1 MSDIE
6 FVILKGDSE
15 IERHVISIYEDDTIE
30 NVKNKL
36 SLSITVKNVEHYY
49 LFYKKNEVLNPYDI
63 YKKLTLN
70 DTKSINYKMF
80 HSFCLNHGIKN
91 DEKKD
96 IYELEDLLKL
106 NLEVETSIAIGIE
119 NNSPFVVNPYENP
132 FNNIEDSSTESKTL
146 WMSYSELK
154 DRVYVCLATDV
165 FEYVKEKSLEVNQT
179 LNVYFPYLCSQGKLK
194 ELNPDIDNSSKY
206 DNYNNLIEF
215 HHNIYKK
222 ADINQG
228 ITSIFFVLYT
238 LQPFKFPIEIFFK
251 LIQTRLEYPFIKLN
265 GTKKQD
271 NIYRLYCDK
280 YSENGNKI
288 PFLKKKTILKYGNEQ
303 KTPNSITYL
312 FYNENPLIMTID
324 KNGHIYFKLEKLNM
338 FTVEDVEKL
347 IKTTTTMVLNKLIEF
362 FDPSEKIF
370 SHFNSLHHDNV
381 DIIDLNYKMIFKKA
395 GKLDIKNKIECFSP
409 IFNYIDDKG
418 PTLRYKRVSNFNTLE
433 SMDSYI
439 TEAINHLVPFNE
451 MVHIFS
457 VNFMKND
464 TDKATEYIH
473 SFLESV
479 KLDQDVKINRIRKLK
494 ISPGF
499 LVNVEKGD
507 KTVEVTVQSIDNIKY
522 IKFIE
527 LYVTNLISIS
537 QGLVSD
543 EGCKKV
549 EEINIVE
556 VKHVNDAPGF
566 LDEFVLLDKSDEV
579 DIDFQKDIS
588 EMPDEELTPEL
599 DIGLSE
605 KEPEL
610 DELALSENKPELDDL
625 ALSENTPALNLDL
638 DEPEI
643 KAPSFSASNVA
654 LNDEPDVLSEKAEAE
669 EDEEGESE
677 AAEEEAAE
685 EEADEEEEE
694 EADEEEEQEAEDEGE
709 FVLKND
715 EDLDL
720 DLSESPSNLSSS
732 NLDLDESP
740 VQSGGGMMDVFIYD
754 ENHPEYLTKLFK
766 QTLNLYPAEITDYF
780 RAFNGSECTLVKTPG
795 SKCKGYVVTLT
806 DEQTKRIYEDLVNV
820 MVYDKAGNEKNV
832 RTHIKTLDEWTS
844 DPSEAYLKK
853 VYLTASF
860 GWKNKLDDKDVLFI
874 YDIKHN
880 VKGKYNNIHYITTE
894 DDADLTK
901 IRFTPSNP
909 FLKRLQ
915 EREPTLFFKSTDGKH
930 SQYSRMCLW
939 SSKRQPVIL
948 TKEEKDRIDK
958 EAPGSYDNVIEYG
971 TDSKNPFYYICP
983 RFWDLKHNISVHPS
997 KVKPENLISR
1007 DVPDS
1012 KKHLNIQTKYIVELS
1027 KPGKLPSYMTRVGF
1041 LSKQHP
1047 QGYYMPCCFTEKHNT
1062 EKKKQDVVEKR
1073 IEDAIKSY
1081 KQEAVEEREPE
1092 KQANYIQDGN
1102 KFPLDEGRKGHLTP
1116 LLGRFFQVSTADCY
1130 SNMQKRKLKLNYPCL
1145 LRKGVE
1151 KTKHQSFLGSIS
1163 FLLNMD
1169 SIEDCKNKILKIVT
1183 IDTIQSFHNGNLS
1196 HTFSSKNYED
1206 QDITP
1211 YKNSR
1216 LYKELRDS
1224 PEFKKIVS
1232 GYENFCNYIKSDQPI
1247 DYTYLWEIICMQL
1260 YKRRIN
1266 MIVLYQESDDITQNI
1281 SIVCPTTEHS
1291 IYSFDPQYPS
1301 IILYR
1306 KDDLFEPIYIYTET
1320 EKNFVQTKLFD
1331 IKTVNTRLINI
1342 LEYIKVN
1349 MNKCKGQKSNRI
1361 YEFKENLTLEQLT
1374 DEIKKLKGYKIEKEI
1389 MHVDGRIIGVLVKEE
1404 DTFFV
1409 PCKPSASSENYKI
1422 VDDSIWNNYKT
1433 TVSSL
1438 ERLYKQSS
1446 KRIPCKPVFRIIDD
1460 QMIVGILTET
1470 NQFIQLSEPEENK
1483 VKDDLK
1489 ELNEHSYLDID
1500 KEIAA
1505 HPFKKQKDKFIHYL
1519 KLEKSFYNAY
1529 FNTIKITINEI
1540 SNISKRSSIEKIIN
1554 SNEPFDTKLDKVRG
1568 ILRPILDSKFIFTQ
1582 YDDAIL
1588 DELDD
1593 INICK
1598 SEEQPYCQFTN
1609 EGQLLIPINNLFNG
1623 SDNEILYENR
1633 FLDDLIMN
1641 VHVQRVI
1648 FEEIHSTIYY
1658 TDRYNLSDN
1667 EILLLESLINNYFD
1681 NNIPVKNIPSIV
1693 HRQFEDVQP
1702 SKIFEILN
1710 KSEETESDVSD
1721 AEIEEPNDSDYEESS
1736 DEEENEPDEPETNEE
1751 VNLNEP
1757 ESEAEVNL
1765 NEVSEEE
1772 PEPLTN
1778 QEVKNNI
1785 TKTKKLLEEYK
1796 QKPTK
1801 ELNERLE
1808 EQIALT
1814 QNMAKELYKTTK
1826 TPETQELVVKTSAPT
1841 TKKIEK
1847 PGKDWEK
1854 CFVVVYLTKKW
1865 KLYFP
1870 KGTKTFR
1877 IQTDNIT
1884 CNYYMIIQILKDY
1897 KMEYAEHTIL
1907 DVKHMLIETYK
1918 KYDKFRQFI
1927 LQKWEVEKPREH
1939 KLFTNSFEAI
1949 IMNETYPLTQVDV
1962 ALLIYNYYIPITILN
1977 QSKENIKMIKGIKH
1991 SEDYS
1996 YYLKLQG
2003 SSQFMLFIY
2012 DKITYKIYDKDLDE
2026 EFIKK
2031 TYRTVFTTYLNS
2043 PDY

>member
-6 FVILKGDSE
+6 FVILKGESE
-15 IERHVISIYEDDTIE
+15 IEKHVISIYEDDTIE

-36 SLSITVKNVEHYY
+36 SLNITVKNAEHYY
-49 LFYKKNEVLNPYDI
+49 LFYKKKEVLNPYDI

-70 DTKSINYKMF
+70 NTKSINYKMF

-96 IYELEDLLKL
+96 VYELEDLLKL
-106 NLEVETSIAIGIE
+106 NLEVETTIAIGIE
-119 NNSPFVVNPYENP
+119 NTSPFVVNPYDNT

-154 DRVYVCLATDV
+154 DRVFVCLATDV
-165 FEYVKEKSLEVNQT
+165 FDYVKEKGLEVNQT

-215 HHNIYKK
+215 HHKIYKK
-222 ADINQG
+222 SVINQG

-251 LIQTRLEYPFIKLN
+251 LIQTRLNYPFIKLN

-280 YSENGNKI
+280 YSENSNKI

-338 FTVEDVEKL
+338 FTVEGIENL
-347 IKTTTTMVLNKLIEF
+347 IKSTTSMVLNKLVEY

-370 SHFNSLHHDNV
+370 SHFGSLHHDNI
-381 DIIDLNYKMIFKKA
+381 DIIDLNYKMVFKKE
-395 GKLDIKNKIECFSP
+395 GKLDTKNKIECFSP

-499 LVNVEKGD
+499 LVNIEQGD
-507 KTVEVTVQSIDNIKY
+507 KTIDVTVQSIDNIKY

-549 EEINIVE
+549 DEINIVE

-566 LDEFVLLDKSDEV
+566 IDEFILLDTSEDV
-579 DIDFQKDIS
+579 DIDFQKDIN
-588 EMPDEELTPEL
+588 EMPDEII
-599 DIGLSE
+599 D
-605 KEPEL
+605 KEEVDMNGIESL
-610 DELALSENKPELDDL
+610 RL
-625 ALSENTPALNLDL
+625 
-638 DEPEI
+638 
-643 KAPSFSASNVA
+643 SASNSPNRLSLSNVS
-654 LNDEPDVLSEKAEAE
+654 LNDEPEELSESEDEEDDVKLDE
-669 EDEEGESE
+669 EDESSESE
-677 AAEEEAAE
+677 EKQDDVKL
-685 EEADEEEEE
+685 DEE
-694 EADEEEEQEAEDEGE
+694 DESSESEDKEDE

-715 EDLDL
+715 SDEELDL
-720 DLSESPSNLSSS
+720 DLSESPSDLSES
-732 NLDLDESP
+732 NESI
-740 VQSGGGMMDVFIYD
+740 VQSGGAIMDVFIYD
-754 ENHPEYLTKLFK
+754 DNHPEYLTKVFK
-766 QTLNLYPAEITDYF
+766 QKLNIYPAEITDYF
-780 RAFNGSECTLVKTPG
+780 RAFNGSVCTIIKKTG
-795 SKCKGYVVTLT
+795 TKCKGYVVTLT
-806 DEQTKRIYEDLVNV
+806 DEQFKRINEELVNV

-832 RTHIKTLDEWTS
+832 KTYIKTLDEWTS
-844 DPSEAYLKK
+844 DPSEEYLKK

-874 YDIKHN
+874 YDIKHV

-894 DDADLTK
+894 DDLDLTK

-915 EREPTLFFKSTDGKH
+915 EREPTLFFKSTDGTH

-939 SSKRQPVIL
+939 SAKRQPVIL
-948 TKEEKDRIDK
+948 TKEEKERIDK
-958 EAPGSYDNVIEYG
+958 EAPGSYDNVVEYG

-1012 KKHLNIQTKYIVELS
+1012 KKHLNIQTKYIVEIS

-1081 KQEAVEEREPE
+1081 KQEAIEEKEPE

-1130 SNMQKRKLKLNYPCL
+1130 SNMQKRKLKLNYQCL

-1163 FLLNMD
+1163 FLLNME
-1169 SIEDCKNKILKIVT
+1169 SIEDCKSKILKIVT

-1206 QDITP
+1206 QDINP
-1211 YKNSR
+1211 YKDSR
-1216 LYKELRDS
+1216 LYKELKDS
-1224 PEFKKIVS
+1224 PEFKKIAS
-1232 GYENFCNYIKSDQPI
+1232 GYENFCNYIKSDEPI

-1291 IYSFDPQYPS
+1291 VYSFDQQYPS

-1331 IKTVNTRLINI
+1331 IKTINTRLINI
-1342 LEYIKVN
+1342 LEYIKDN

-1361 YEFKENLTLEQLT
+1361 YEFKENLTLVKLT

-1389 MHVDGRIIGVLVKEE
+1389 MHVDGRIIGLLVKEE

-1422 VDDSIWNNYKT
+1422 VDDSIWNNYRT
-1433 TVSSL
+1433 TVSCL

-1446 KRIPCKPVFRIIDD
+1446 KRIPCKPVFKIIDD
-1460 QMIVGILTET
+1460 EMIVGILTET

-1489 ELNEHSYLDID
+1489 ELNEHSYLDVD

-1554 SNEPFDTKLDKVRG
+1554 SNEPFDTKLDKVKT
-1568 ILRPILDSKFIFTQ
+1568 ILRPIFDSKFIFTT

-1609 EGQLLIPINNLFNG
+1609 EGHLLIPINNLFNG
-1623 SDNEILYENR
+1623 SDNSELYENR

-1667 EILLLESLINNYFD
+1667 EILLLESLINSYFD

-1710 KSEETESDVSD
+1710 KSQESIESEISETEEVVH
-1721 AEIEEPNDSDYEESS
+1721 PNEYESEESS
-1736 DEEENEPDEPETNEE
+1736 DEEENKPEPEEPETDINE

-1757 ESEAEVNL
+1757 EPEEPEPEEPEPETDINEVNL
-1765 NEVSEEE
+1765 NEPE
-1772 PEPLTN
+1772 PETNINEVNLNEESVTN

-1785 TKTKKLLEEYK
+1785 VKTQKLLDEYKNKPTEELNKKLE
-1796 QKPTK
+1796 T
-1801 ELNERLE
+1801 
-1808 EQIALT
+1808 QIAVT
-1814 QNMAKELYKTTK
+1814 QNMAKELYKTNK
-1826 TPETQELVVKTSAPT
+1826 SPEAQELVVKTSVPT
-1841 TKKIEK
+1841 TKKIET
-1847 PGKDWEK
+1847 PGKNWEK

-1897 KMEYAEHTIL
+1897 KMEYGEHTIL
-1907 DVKHMLIETYK
+1907 DVKYMLIETYK
-1918 KYDKFRQFI
+1918 NYDKFRQFI
-1927 LQKWEVEKPREH
+1927 LQKWEIEKPREH
-1939 KLFTNSFEAI
+1939 RLFTNSFESI

-1962 ALLIYNYYIPITILN
+1962 ALLIYNYHLPITILN

-2003 SSQFMLFIY
+2003 TEQFMLFIY
-2012 DKITYKIYDKDLDE
+2012 DKITYKIYDKELDE

-2031 TYRTVFTTYLNS
+2031 TYKTVFTTYLKS
-2043 PDY
+2043 PEY

>member
-6 FVILKGDSE
+6 FVILKGESE
-15 IERHVISIYEDDTIE
+15 IEKHVISIYEDDTIE

-36 SLSITVKNVEHYY
+36 SLNINVKNVEHYY
-49 LFYKKNEVLNPYDI
+49 LFYKKKEELNPYDI

-70 DTKSINYKMF
+70 NTKSINYKIF
-80 HSFCLNHGIKN
+80 HSFCLNHGIQN

-96 IYELEDLLKL
+96 VYELEDLLKL
-106 NLEVETSIAIGIE
+106 NLSVETNVPIGVG
-119 NNSPFVVNPYENP
+119 NSSPFVVNPYDNP
-132 FNNIEDSSTESKTL
+132 FNNIEDSSTESNAL

-154 DRVYVCLATDV
+154 NRVFVCLATDV
-165 FEYVKEKSLEVNQT
+165 FDFVKGRGLEVNQT
-179 LNVYFPYLCSQGKLK
+179 LNVYFPYICSQGKLK
-194 ELNPDIDNSSKY
+194 ELDPAIDNSSKY
-206 DNYNNLIEF
+206 VNYNNLIDF
-215 HHNIYKK
+215 HHKIYKK

-228 ITSIFFVLYT
+228 ISSIFFVLYT
-238 LQPFKFPIEIFFK
+238 LQPFKFPVEIFFK
-251 LIQTRLEYPFIKLN
+251 LIQTRIDYPFIKLN

-288 PFLKKKTILKYGNEQ
+288 PILKKKTILKYGNEQ

-338 FTVEDVEKL
+338 VTVEDIEKL
-347 IKTTTTMVLNKLIEF
+347 IKKTTSMVLNKLIEY

-370 SHFNSLHHDNV
+370 SHFNSLDNDNI
-381 DIIDLNYKMIFKKA
+381 DIIDLNYKLVFKKL

-499 LVNVEKGD
+499 LVNIEKGD

-527 LYVTNLISIS
+527 LYVTNLITIS

-543 EGCKKV
+543 DGCKKV

-556 VKHVNDAPGF
+556 VKHLNEAPGF
-566 LDEFVLLDKSDEV
+566 LDEFILLDNKSEDI
-579 DIDFQKDIS
+579 DIDFQKDNEIADES
-588 EMPDEELTPEL
+588 ADEFIEKEELNTDL
-599 DIGLSE
+599 DILPDSLSAS
-605 KEPEL
+605 EPIEV
-610 DELALSENKPELDDL
+610 DL
-625 ALSENTPALNLDL
+625 NSDLNVPIEPIEVDLNSDLNTDLNVPNSLTT
-638 DEPEI
+638 
-643 KAPSFSASNVA
+643 SNVA
-654 LNDEPDVLSEKAEAE
+654 LNDIPSNLNSNVE
-669 EDEEGESE
+669 EESDEES
-677 AAEEEAAE
+677 
-685 EEADEEEEE
+685 DEEEEVK
-694 EADEEEEQEAEDEGE
+694 EDE
-709 FVLKND
+709 FVLNNEDELDLNASDLSPSDLSPND
-715 EDLDL
+715 LNASIASDLSVSNDLDL
-720 DLSESPSNLSSS
+720 NASN
-732 NLDLDESP
+732 LDESP
-740 VQSGGGMMDVFIYD
+740 VSVQSGGSIMDIFIYD
-754 ENHPEYLTKLFK
+754 DNHPEYLTKLLK
-766 QTLNLYPAEITDYF
+766 QKLSIYPAEITDYF
-780 RAFNGSECTLVKTPG
+780 RAFNGSECTIIKKSG
-795 SKCKGYVVTLT
+795 SKCKGFVVTLT
-806 DEQTKRIYEDLVNV
+806 DEQLKKINEQEIVNV
-820 MVYDKAGNEKNV
+820 MVYDKAGNEKKV
-832 RTHIKTLDEWTS
+832 KTYIKTLNEWTS

-874 YDIKHN
+874 YDIN
-880 VKGKYNNIHYITTE
+880 YSVKGKYNNIHYITTE
-894 DDADLTK
+894 DDGDLTK

-948 TKEEKDRIDK
+948 TKDEKDRIDK
-958 EAPGSYDNVIEYG
+958 EAPGSYDNVVEYG

-1062 EKKKQDVVEKR
+1062 EKKKPDVVEKR

-1081 KQEAVEEREPE
+1081 KQEAVEEKEPE
-1092 KQANYIQDGN
+1092 KQPNYIQDGN

-1151 KTKHQSFLGSIS
+1151 KTKNQSFLGSIA
-1163 FLLNMD
+1163 FLLNMET
-1169 SIEDCKNKILKIVT
+1169 IEECKSKILKIVT

-1196 HTFSSKNYED
+1196 HTFSSKNYEEH
-1206 QDITP
+1206 DITP
-1211 YKNSR
+1211 YKGSR
-1216 LYKELRDS
+1216 LYKELKGS
-1224 PEFKKIVS
+1224 PEFKKIAS
-1232 GYENFCNYIKSDQPI
+1232 GYENFCNYINSDEPI

-1260 YKRRIN
+1260 YKKRIN

-1301 IILYR
+1301 IILY
-1306 KDDLFEPIYIYTET
+1306 KKEELFEPIYIYTET
-1320 EKNFVQTKLFD
+1320 EKNFIQTKLFD
-1331 IKTVNTRLINI
+1331 IKTINTRLINL

-1349 MNKCKGQKSNRI
+1349 MDKCKGQKSNRI
-1361 YEFKENLTLEQLT
+1361 YEFKENLTIQKLT
-1374 DEIKKLKGYKIEKEI
+1374 DEITKIKGYKIEKEI
-1389 MHVDGRIIGVLVKEE
+1389 MHVDGRIIGLLVKENE
-1404 DTFFV
+1404 TFFV
-1409 PCKPSASSENYKI
+1409 PCKPSASSENYKM
-1422 VDDSIWNNYKT
+1422 VDDSIWNDYRT
-1433 TVSSL
+1433 TVSCL

-1446 KRIPCKPVFRIIDD
+1446 KRIPCKPVFKIIDD
-1460 QMIVGILTET
+1460 EMIVGVLTET
-1470 NQFIQLSEPEENK
+1470 NQFVQLSEPEENK
-1483 VKDDLK
+1483 VMDDLK

-1500 KEIAA
+1500 KEIAI
-1505 HPFKKQKDKFIHYL
+1505 HPFKKQKDKFIQYL
-1519 KLEKSFYNAY
+1519 KLEKAFYNAY

-1540 SNISKRSSIEKIIN
+1540 SNISKRSSVEKIIN
-1554 SNEPFDTKLDKVRG
+1554 SNEPFDTKLDKVRD
-1568 ILRPILDSKFIFTQ
+1568 ILRPILDAKFIFTK
-1582 YDDAIL
+1582 YDDAVL
-1588 DELDD
+1588 NELED

-1598 SEEQPYCQFTN
+1598 SKEQPYCQFTN
-1609 EGQLLIPINNLFNG
+1609 EGVLLIPINNLFNG
-1623 SDNEILYENR
+1623 SDNSELYENR
-1633 FLDDLIMN
+1633 FLDDLLMN

-1658 TDRYNLSDN
+1658 TDRYNLTDN
-1667 EILLLESLINNYFD
+1667 EILLLESLINSYFD
-1681 NNIPVKNIPSIV
+1681 KNIPIKNIPSIV

-1702 SKIFEILN
+1702 DKIFEILN
-1710 KSEETESDVSD
+1710 KSKESDVS
-1721 AEIEEPNDSDYEESS
+1721 EPEPEEDLVPEPEEESEESS
-1736 DEEENEPDEPETNEE
+1736 DEEENKPETEEEDEEDEETEEDDDDEEDNDETEDEETEEDDDDEEDNDETEDEEEIKQEEE
-1751 VNLNEP
+1751 VKKIPEVKVEP
-1757 ESEAEVNL
+1757 QALPQVL
-1765 NEVSEEE
+1765 PL
-1772 PEPLTN
+1772 PEPQAL
-1778 QEVKNNI
+1778 
-1785 TKTKKLLEEYK
+1785 
-1796 QKPTK
+1796 PTPVK
-1801 ELNERLE
+1801 EL
-1808 EQIALT
+1808 
-1814 QNMAKELYKTTK
+1814 
-1826 TPETQELVVKTSAPT
+1826 
-1841 TKKIEK
+1841 TKKIER

-1854 CFVVVYLTKKW
+1854 CFVVVYLTNKW
-1865 KLYFP
+1865 KQYFP

-1877 IQTDNIT
+1877 IETDNIT
-1884 CNYYMIIQILKDY
+1884 CNYYMIIQILRDY
-1897 KMEYAEHTIL
+1897 KMEYGEHTIL
-1907 DVKHMLIETYK
+1907 DVKHMLVESYK
-1918 KYDKFRQFI
+1918 KYDTYRQFI
-1927 LQKWEVEKPREH
+1927 LKKWEIEKPRER
-1939 KLFTNSFEAI
+1939 KLFTNSFESI

-1962 ALLIYNYYIPITILN
+1962 ALLMYNYDLPLSIIN
-1977 QSKENIKMIKGIKH
+1977 QSKLNIKMIKRINH

-1996 YYLKLQG
+1996 YYLKLKG
-2003 SSQFMLFIY
+2003 KDEFMLFIY
-2012 DKITYKIYDKDLDE
+2012 DKITYKLYDKDLDE
-2026 EFIKK
+2026 SFKK
-2031 TYRTVFTTYLNS
+2031 NMARTVLTTYLKS
-2043 PDY
+2043 IEY